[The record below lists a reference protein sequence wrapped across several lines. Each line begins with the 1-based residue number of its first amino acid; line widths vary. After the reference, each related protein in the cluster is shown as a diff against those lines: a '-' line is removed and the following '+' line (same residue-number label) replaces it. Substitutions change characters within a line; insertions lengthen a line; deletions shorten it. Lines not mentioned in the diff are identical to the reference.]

1 MSSVTCFGPERD
13 QILVTASTVAGR
25 PEQARGGGG
34 EVGGCGEL
42 KIFIHLLITFIVM
55 SSYTLL
61 PAHLVAQQ
69 GGVPGDVGPD
79 AQHTVRAETCEP
91 RARAVKLGHG
101 HLADWPGGLSLMQ
114 YLYKTI

>member
-1 MSSVTCFGPERD
+1 MSSVTCVCPERN

-42 KIFIHLLITFIVM
+42 KIFIHLLIIL
-55 SSYTLL
+55 SCHNTLV
-61 PAHLVAQQ
+61 PAHLVAQHC
-69 GGVPGDVGPD
+69 GVPGDVGPD
-79 AQHTVRAETCEP
+79 AQHPVRAETGEP